1 MRLAQFITENLE
13 EILIEWEA
21 FATSLL
27 APGQTMT
34 SLALRDHATQ
44 ILQAIAQDIEEG
56 QTDLEQAYKSKG
68 YVRIAESTRT
78 AAMTHGALRYLAGF
92 DLRQLAAEFRA
103 LRASVLRLWLKR
115 GVSGDNAL
123 YEMTRFNEAIDQALA
138 ESIAN
143 YSNEVAR
150 SRDTFLA
157 ILGHD
162 LRSPLSAIANS
173 GLYLASPGLLPTGA
187 ALDAARRITR
197 SSAKMNSMIRDLL
210 EYTRTRLGRAIPVSP
225 EAVNMEQICAI
236 VFDEVRAAH
245 PERIFRLETSGE
257 LEGQFDSERLQQVLS
272 NLLNNA
278 VQHGARNQPITLSAQ
293 GEADKITVQVRNY
306 GRRIPADQLQV
317 IFNPL
322 VQIPSGRTDEESPV
336 TSLGLGLYIAHQI
349 VAMHGGTMVAE
360 SSDEDGTVFS
370 AHLPRLQAE
379 ARA

>member
-322 VQIPSGRTDEESPV
+322 VQIPSGQTEEESPV
-336 TSLGLGLYIAHQI
+336 TSLGLGLYIAHEI
-349 VAMHGGTMVAE
+349 VAMHDGTMVAE